1 MTALRRIETAAAAVV
16 FFFLGMAWPL
26 AEIALHAA
34 R

>member
-1 MTALRRIETAAAAVV
+1 MTALRRIETVAAALA
-16 FFFLGMAWPL
+16 FFIGIAWPL

>member
-16 FFFLGMAWPL
+16 FFIGIAWPL

>member
-1 MTALRRIETAAAAVV
+1 MTALRRIETAAAAVA
-16 FFFLGMAWPL
+16 FLIGIGWPL